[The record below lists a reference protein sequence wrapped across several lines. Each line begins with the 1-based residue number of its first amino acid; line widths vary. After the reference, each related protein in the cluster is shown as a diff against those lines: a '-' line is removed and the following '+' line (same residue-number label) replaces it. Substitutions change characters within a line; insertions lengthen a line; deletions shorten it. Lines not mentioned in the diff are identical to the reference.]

1 MRRALRYAAWTLGA
15 AALLVVLVVGGAILA
30 GNTRAGRRLLERETA
45 ALTAGRVRLS
55 GLQGRFPSQITVG
68 QLQIGDARGIWLRAE
83 DLSLR
88 WSPLA
93 LLRWDLHIEALSAA
107 RIEVLRRPVSTRP
120 GSSGGGATHL
130 PHIDVDRV
138 RIGMLVLEPAAA
150 GHRARLRVR
159 GSVHYRSIDDAQVS
173 LHVRRTNGQG
183 LYVLTWHAAPSAVTA
198 ALLLQ
203 EPAGGPLEHWV
214 NVPGLA
220 PLQVSASLQGPRSAE
235 TLHFT
240 AQAGKL
246 NAQIGG
252 TIDLTRRS
260 ADLAYTV
267 TSPAMA
273 PRAGLAWQRLDL
285 TGRWHGPL
293 SSAEASGVLELSGLQ
308 LNDGAALGSLS
319 AHLHA
324 DGRVLT
330 MRASA
335 RGIRLPGSYPQL
347 LQGSPLHLDASLQLR
362 AAHRPLQIRLTDRL
376 FEVSARA
383 LTSGPR
389 SATFTLRMPDLAP
402 LAAFYH
408 QDVRGTLQ
416 FSGRLAQHGATTR
429 LTLRG
434 AGPLTGASVV
444 ARLLGAQAHL
454 ALEAS
459 LSPTRADLERLELT
473 GQGLSVSATARA
485 ERHRSGAAAGAL
497 RSLHAR
503 WQVSCANVQR
513 LWSRASGSL
522 QVRGSA
528 DGALDALTLDLRA
541 RSTLSVGGSPPGQV
555 EATVRARGVP
565 SALTA
570 TLQAGGTFDGA
581 PLKVDASLARAVE
594 RKFRVAVREAHWR
607 SLDLTGALTSGARL
621 TAARGRWH
629 LRIGQLSDLQTLT
642 GTALA
647 GQIDAQ
653 LELLPRAGEET
664 VQLALSGR
672 ALSVGALRGALTV
685 SASGPIDALQTAV
698 TAESPAVGG
707 APASL
712 AATGRLDGAA
722 RRLDLLHL
730 SAQYR
735 GQTLRL
741 LAPARVTFA
750 QGLRVSDLRLG
761 LQRAVFA
768 LHGELSPAL
777 DVRASLEHLDAGLV
791 DAFAPGLLAHGTFGA
806 EVQLSGPRAAPTG
819 QVSFAI
825 SGVRFAGPA
834 AQGLPALHAH
844 GAARLQGGIAD
855 LSAAL
860 AAGRASRF
868 SVSGRAPLT
877 ATGALNLKLAGT
889 LDAALANAML
899 EARGERAQGTLTVDA
914 QVEGTTSAP
923 EIRGVVRLTHGDVRD
938 YANGIHFSD
947 VEARLVGDHGVLR
960 IATLTARAGRGQL
973 SAAGTIGVL
982 RPGMPVDVS
991 LRAHDIQPV
1000 TSDILTADLD
1010 TDLHLA
1016 GTLRHRLD
1024 LTGTIRILHAAIS
1037 VPNGFPP
1044 NVATLNVIRP
1054 GEAARQRRKRRR
1066 LVIGLGLNLQAPQS
1080 IFVRGRGLDAQLG
1093 GALEISGTTAEPR
1106 VSGGFTMTR
1115 GSFSLA
1121 GTHLN
1126 FTHGRVGFNGE
1137 GLRRQIDPT
1146 LDFVAQTT
1154 VFYTATTTVTLRV
1167 TGFADAPKILL
1178 FSHPQLPQDD
1188 LLALLLFGKPAAQ
1201 LTPYELA
1208 ETGASLASLSGIG
1221 GGGASRYNPLTWI
1234 RHTFGL
1240 NTLSV
1245 ASAAPGTG
1253 AAGAG
1258 AASGGTSVTAGKYIS
1273 NRVYVAASHT
1283 TQGSSQIRVDVILT
1297 PHLKLETRLGNGTA
1311 TAQGTT
1317 PQNDP
1322 GSSIGLSYQV
1332 RYQ

>member
-1 MRRALRYAAWTLGA
+1 MRRALRYIGWTLGA
-15 AALLVVLVVGGAILA
+15 AALLVVLAIGGAVLA

-55 GLQGRFPSQITVG
+55 GLQGRFPAQITIA
-68 QLQIGDARGIWLRAE
+68 QLRLGDARGIWLRAE

-93 LLRWDLHIEALSAA
+93 LIRWDLHVESLSAS
-107 RIEVLRRPVSTRP
+107 RIEVLRRPVSARP
-120 GSSGGGATHL
+120 SARSGGAMHL
-130 PHIDVDRV
+130 PHFDVDRV
-138 RIGMLVLEPAAA
+138 RIGTLVLEPAAA
-150 GHRARLRVR
+150 GHLARLRVH
-159 GSVHYRSIDDAQVS
+159 GSVHYRSIADAEVD

-183 LYVLTWHAAPSAVTA
+183 LYVLTWHATPSAVTA
-198 ALLLQ
+198 ALRLE

-214 NVPGLA
+214 KLPGLG
-220 PLQVSASLQGPRSAE
+220 PLQVRASLHGPRSAE
-235 TLHFT
+235 TLHF
-240 AQAGKL
+240 AAHAGKL
-246 NAQIGG
+246 NAEIGG
-252 TIDLTRRS
+252 TINLTRRA

-273 PRAGLAWQRLDL
+273 PRAGLAWRRLDL
-285 TGRWHGPL
+285 TGRWQGPL
-293 SSAEASGVLELSGLQ
+293 SSAQASGVLELSGLQ
-308 LNDGAALGSLS
+308 LNDGAALAALR
-319 AHLHA
+319 AQLNA

-330 MRASA
+330 VHASA

-347 LQGSPLHLDASLQLR
+347 LQGSPLHLDASLQLH
-362 AAHRPLQIRLTDRL
+362 AAHLPLRIQLSDQL
-376 FEVSARA
+376 FELSARA
-383 LTSGPR
+383 LTAGPR
-389 SATFTLRMPDLAP
+389 NATFTLRMPDLAT

-416 FSGRLAQHGATTR
+416 LSGALAQHGTTTR
-429 LTLRG
+429 LTLHG
-434 AGPLTGASVV
+434 AGDVAGAGLV

-454 ALEAS
+454 AIEAT
-459 LSPTRADLERLELT
+459 LAPTRADLERLELT
-473 GQGLSVSATARA
+473 GQGVSVSATARA
-485 ERHRSGAAAGAL
+485 ERHRGGAAAGGL

-503 WQVSCANVQR
+503 WQVSCVNLQR
-513 LWSRASGSL
+513 LWPLARGSL
-522 QVRGSA
+522 QVGGTV
-528 DGALDALTLDLRA
+528 DGVLSALTLDVRA
-541 RSTLSVGGSPPGQV
+541 RSTLSVRGSPPGQI
-555 EATVRARGVP
+555 EATLRARGVP
-565 SALTA
+565 SALNA
-570 TLQAGGTFDGA
+570 AVQARGMFDGA
-581 PLKVDASLARAVE
+581 PLKVDASLARTAD
-594 RKFRVAVREAHWR
+594 RNFRLALREARWR
-607 SLDLTGALTSGARL
+607 SLDLTGALSSGARL
-621 TAARGRWH
+621 AAARGRWH
-629 LRIGQLSDLQTLT
+629 LRIGQLSDFQTLA

-647 GQIDAQ
+647 GQLDAH
-653 LELLPRAGEET
+653 LELLPRAGRET

-672 ALSVGALRGALTV
+672 ALEVGAARGALTV

-698 TAESPAVGG
+698 TAESPAVDG
-707 APASL
+707 APGSL
-712 AATGRLDGAA
+712 AVTGRFDGAA

-741 LAPARVTFA
+741 LAPARIAFA
-750 QGLRVSDLRLG
+750 QGLTVSDLRLG
-761 LQRAVFA
+761 VQRAVFA
-768 LHGELSPAL
+768 LHGELSPVL

-791 DAFAPGLLAHGTFGA
+791 DAFAPGLLARGTFAAKAQLTGA
-806 EVQLSGPRAAPTG
+806 RAAPNG

-834 AQGLPALHAH
+834 AQGLPALNAH
-844 GAARLQGGIAD
+844 GAARLQGGVAE

-860 AAGRASRF
+860 AAGRASHL
-868 SVSGRAPLT
+868 SVNGRAPLT
-877 ATGALNLKLAGT
+877 ATGALNLTLAGT

-899 EARGERAQGTLTVDA
+899 EARGDRAQGTLTVDA
-914 QVEGTTSAP
+914 HVEGTASAP
-923 EIRGVVRLTHGDVRD
+923 EIRGVVRLTHGDLRD

-982 RPGMPVDVS
+982 RSGMPVDVS

-1010 TDLHLA
+1010 TDLHVA

-1054 GEAARQRRKRRR
+1054 GEVARQRRKRRR
-1066 LVIGLGLNLQAPQS
+1066 LVIGLGLNLQAPES

-1093 GALEISGTTAEPR
+1093 GALEISGTTTEPR

-1137 GLRRQIDPT
+1137 GLRGQIDPT

-1154 VFYTATTTVTLRV
+1154 VFYTASTTVTLRV
-1167 TGFADAPKILL
+1167 AGFADAPKILL
-1178 FSHPQLPQDD
+1178 SSQPQLPQDD
-1188 LLALLLFGKPAAQ
+1188 LLALLLFGKPASQ

-1234 RHTFGL
+1234 RHTLGL
-1240 NTLSV
+1240 NTFSV

-1253 AAGAG
+1253 APGAG
-1258 AASGGTSVTAGKYIS
+1258 TPSGGASVTAGKYIS

-1283 TQGSSQIRVDVILT
+1283 TQGSSQLRVDVILT
-1297 PHLKLETRLGNGTA
+1297 PHLKFETRLGNGTA

-1332 RYQ
+1332 RY

>member
-1 MRRALRYAAWTLGA
+1 MRRALRYAGWTLGA
-15 AALLVVLVVGGAILA
+15 AALLVVLVIGGVILA
-30 GNTRAGRRLLERETA
+30 GNTRTGRRLLERETA

-55 GLQGRFPSQITVG
+55 GLKGRFPAQITLARL
-68 QLQIGDARGIWLRAE
+68 QLADARGIWLRAE

-93 LLRWDLHIEALSAA
+93 LLRWNLHVEALSAA
-107 RIEVLRRPVSTRP
+107 RIEVLRRPVSARP
-120 GSSGGGATHL
+120 GSRGGGATHL
-130 PHIDVDRV
+130 PRIDVDRV
-138 RIGMLVLEPAAA
+138 RIGTLVLEPAAA
-150 GHRARLRVR
+150 GHLARLRVR
-159 GSVHYRSIDDAQVS
+159 AAIHYRSIDDARVS

-183 LYVLTWHAAPSAVTA
+183 LYVLRWDATPSAVTA
-198 ALLLQ
+198 ALRLT

-214 NVPGLA
+214 RVPGLGA
-220 PLQVSASLQGPRSAE
+220 LQVSASLQGPRSAE

-240 AQAGKL
+240 AHAGKL
-246 NAQIGG
+246 NAEIGG
-252 TIDLTRRS
+252 TIDLTRR
-260 ADLAYTV
+260 AATLAYTV

-273 PRAGLAWQRLDL
+273 PRAGLAWRRLNL
-285 TGRWHGPL
+285 TGRWQGPL
-293 SSAEASGVLELSGLQ
+293 ASAQASGVLELSGLQ
-308 LNDGAALGSLS
+308 LNDGAALAALR
-319 AHLHA
+319 AQLNT
-324 DGRVLT
+324 DGHVLT
-330 MRASA
+330 VHASA

-362 AAHRPLQIRLTDRL
+362 AAHRPLQVRLADRL
-376 FEVSARA
+376 FELSARA

-389 SATFTLRMPDLAP
+389 SATFTLRMPDLAA
-402 LAAFYH
+402 LGAFYH

-416 FSGRLAQHGATTR
+416 FSGALAQHGTTTR

-434 AGPLTGASVV
+434 AGDVAGASVA

-454 ALEAS
+454 ALAAS
-459 LSPTRADLERLELT
+459 LAPTRADLEHLELT
-473 GQGLSVSATARA
+473 GQGVSVSATARA
-485 ERHRSGAAAGAL
+485 ERDRRGAAAGGL

-503 WQVSCANVQR
+503 WQVSCANLQR
-513 LWSRASGSL
+513 LWPMASGSL
-522 QVRGSA
+522 QLRGSA
-528 DGALDALTLDLRA
+528 EGALSALTLDLRA
-541 RSTLSVGGSPPGQV
+541 RSELSVRGSPPGQI
-555 EATVRARGVP
+555 EATLRARGVP
-565 SALTA
+565 SALHA
-570 TLQAGGTFDGA
+570 ALQARGMFDGA
-581 PLKVDASLARAVE
+581 PLKLDASLARTAGRTV
-594 RKFRVAVREAHWR
+594 RVAVREAHWR
-607 SLDLTGALTSGARL
+607 SLDLTGTLTSGARL
-621 TAARGRWH
+621 AAARGRWH
-629 LRIGQLSDLQTLT
+629 LRIGQLSDFQTLA

-647 GQIDAQ
+647 GQVDAH
-653 LELLPRAGEET
+653 LELLPRADQET
-664 VQLALSGR
+664 VRLALSGR
-672 ALSVGALRGALTV
+672 TLQVGAVRGALTV

-707 APASL
+707 APGSL
-712 AATGRLDGAA
+712 TVTARLDGAA

-730 SAQYR
+730 NAEYR

-741 LAPARVTFA
+741 LAPARIGFA
-750 QGLRVSDLRLG
+750 QGVTVSDLRLG

-768 LHGELSPAL
+768 LRGELSPAL
-777 DVRASLEHLDAGLV
+777 DVRASLEHLDAGLI
-791 DAFAPGLLAHGTFGA
+791 DAFAPGLLAQGTFGA
-806 EVQLSGPRAAPTG
+806 EVQLTGARTAPTG
-819 QVSFAI
+819 HVSFAI

-834 AQGLPALHAH
+834 AQGLPALDAH
-844 GAARLQGGIAD
+844 GAARLEGGVAD
-855 LSAAL
+855 LAAAL
-860 AAGRASRF
+860 AAGRASRL
-868 SVSGRAPLT
+868 SVSGRAALT
-877 ATGALNLKLAGT
+877 AAGALNLKLAGS

-899 EARGERAQGTLTVDA
+899 EARGDRAQGTLTVDA
-914 QVEGTTSAP
+914 HVEGTASAP
-923 EIRGVVRLTHGDVRD
+923 EIRGVVRLTHGDLRD

-947 VEARLVGDHGVLR
+947 VNARLVGDHGVLR
-960 IATLTARAGRGQL
+960 IATLTARAGRGHL

-982 RPGMPVDVS
+982 RRGIPLDVS

-1010 TDLHLA
+1010 TDLHVA

-1024 LTGTIRILHAAIS
+1024 LTGSIRILHAAIS

-1054 GEAARQRRKRRR
+1054 GEATAQRRQRRR
-1066 LVIGLGLNLQAPQS
+1066 LVIGLGLKLQAPES

-1137 GLRRQIDPT
+1137 GLRGQIDPT

-1154 VFYTATTTVTLRV
+1154 VFYTSSTTVTLRV
-1167 TGFADAPKILL
+1167 AGFADAPKILL
-1178 FSHPQLPQDD
+1178 SSQPQLPQDD
-1188 LLALLLFGKPAAQ
+1188 LLALLLFGKPASQ

-1240 NTLSV
+1240 NTFSV
-1245 ASAAPGTG
+1245 ASATPGTG
-1253 AAGAG
+1253 PAGAG
-1258 AASGGTSVTAGKYIS
+1258 AASGGASVTAGKYIS

-1297 PHLKLETRLGNGTA
+1297 PRLRLETRLGNGTA

-1332 RYQ
+1332 RY